1 MSTRTAPRRRGR
13 TIQVIVGVLL
23 VVVAFVGVLVFSQLV
38 GRGGK
43 TTIIGAAHD
52 IKTQTIL
59 TDGDLTAIQVDTVP
73 TGAIKDKASATGKF
87 ARSDIKGG
95 GAVLDSDLAAPASAT
110 PARLYFALPAGKV
123 ALNIPAG
130 DISAYVQPG
139 DQIDV
144 IATPKAGS
152 QQAGATATSQTKA
165 TLKGLRVLAVGAP
178 QTGQQQAAGGNTA
191 PNGGNL
197 VVQVS
202 LQDAETLEFIVK
214 NTDFTYVLKSPLDV
228 NAADPT
234 TTGVDLGTFK
244 SAFGYR

>member
-1 MSTRTAPRRRGR
+1 
-13 TIQVIVGVLL
+13 VIVGILL

-52 IKTQTIL
+52 LKTQTVL
-59 TDGDLTAIQVDTVP
+59 TDADLTTVQVDVVP
-73 TGAIKDKASATGKF
+73 TGAIKDKANASGKF
-87 ARSDIKGG
+87 VRNDIKAGV
-95 GAVLDSDLAAPASAT
+95 AVLDTDLAAPANAT
-110 PARLYFALPAGKV
+110 PAKLYFALPAGKV

-130 DISAYVQPG
+130 DISPYVQPG

-144 IATPKAGS
+144 IATPKTTG
-152 QQAGATATSQTKA
+152 QQPGTPTNSQTKA

-178 QTGQQQAAGGNTA
+178 QSGQLAQGAPAA
-191 PNGGNL
+191 PLGGNL

-228 NAADPT
+228 NAGDPT
-234 TTGVDLGTFK
+234 TTGVDLNGFK
-244 SAFGYR
+244 AAFGYR

>member
-1 MSTRTAPRRRGR
+1 
-13 TIQVIVGVLL
+13 VIVGILL
-23 VVVAFVGVLVFSQLV
+23 VVVAFVGVLVFSQLI

-52 IKTQTIL
+52 IKTQTVL
-59 TDGDLTAIQVDTVP
+59 TDADLTTIQVDVVP
-73 TGAIKDKASATGKF
+73 TGAIKDKAGASGKF
-87 ARSDIKGG
+87 VRNDIKAGV
-95 GAVLDSDLAAPASAT
+95 AVLDSDLAAPANAT
-110 PARLYFALPAGKV
+110 PAKLYFALPAGKV

-130 DISAYVQPG
+130 DISPYVQPG

-144 IATPKAGS
+144 IATPKAAAQPPGTPG
-152 QQAGATATSQTKA
+152 AGQTKA

-178 QTGQQQAAGGNTA
+178 QANPAQGALATPQ
-191 PNGGNL
+191 GGNL

-228 NAADPT
+228 NASDPT
-234 TTGVDLGTFK
+234 TTGVDLNSFK
-244 SAFGYR
+244 AAFGYR